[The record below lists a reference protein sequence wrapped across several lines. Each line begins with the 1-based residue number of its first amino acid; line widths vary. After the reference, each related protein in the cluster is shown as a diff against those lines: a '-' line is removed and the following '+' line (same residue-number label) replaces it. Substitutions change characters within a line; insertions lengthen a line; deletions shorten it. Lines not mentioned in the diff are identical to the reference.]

1 MASTFVPAAKE
12 QGVLFPQPVAFQRG
26 SGRADVRRQTRRIAL
41 RPKHVL
47 GLFLAAL
54 GFFVGVQR
62 LSLFLLTWD
71 ELEIRTVTVAC
82 AKPGLRATL
91 ERACGERRLGNLLVC
106 DVEHLRGWLRGFAG
120 VKDARVRKAFPS
132 SLRIEVVPRVPYA
145 YLQKEGLWLVDREG
159 FALEPAAA
167 GAILDRPLLKDAGDF
182 REGLAEKLALAAAC
196 LDSLPAETRAL
207 VEWLDLSEAQALAL
221 GLRDDP
227 VRLVL
232 AGPNIR
238 EEMGTYLER
247 KAEWEGR
254 FGPLNSVDLRLAA
267 RGLIT
272 LEPLHLAQD
281 PGAAASPAGAP
292 KEAL

>member
-1 MASTFVPAAKE
+1 VASTFVPAAKDRAA
-12 QGVLFPQPVAFQRG
+12 LFPQPVAFQRG
-26 SGRADVRRQTRRIAL
+26 SGRADVRRQVRRFAL
-41 RPKHVL
+41 RPKHVV

-54 GFFVGVQR
+54 GFFIGLHR

-82 AKPGLRATL
+82 GKPELRETL

-106 DVEHLRGWLRGFAG
+106 DVERVRGWLREFAG

-132 SLRIEVVPRVPYA
+132 ALRIEVVPRAPYA
-145 YLQKEGLWLVDREG
+145 YLQKDGLWLIDREG
-159 FALEPAAA
+159 VALEPAPA
-167 GAILDRPLLKDAGDF
+167 GPILDRPLLKDAGDF

-207 VEWLDLSEAQALAL
+207 VEWLDLSDAQALTL

-232 AGPNIR
+232 AASDVR
-238 EEMGTYLER
+238 EEMLTYLER
-247 KAEWEGR
+247 KAEWEER

-272 LEPLHLAQD
+272 IEPLQPAQD
-281 PGAAASPAGAP
+281 PGTAASPAGSP

>member
-1 MASTFVPAAKE
+1 MASTIVPAAKG
-12 QGVLFPQPVAFQRG
+12 QGVLFPPPVAFQRG
-26 SGRADVRRQTRRIAL
+26 SGRADVRRQTRRFAL
-41 RPKHVL
+41 RPKHVV

-54 GFFVGVQR
+54 GFFVGLQR

-71 ELEIRTVTVAC
+71 ELEVRTVTVAC
-82 AKPGLRATL
+82 AKPELRATL

-106 DVEHLRGWLRGFAG
+106 DVERVRGWLRGFTG

-132 SLRIEVVPRVPYA
+132 SLRIEVEPRAPHA
-145 YLQKEGLWLVDREG
+145 YIQTDGLWLIDREG
-159 FALEPAAA
+159 VALEPAPA
-167 GAILDRPLLKDAGDF
+167 GPVLDRPLLKDEGDF

-207 VEWLDLSEAQALAL
+207 VEWLDLSEAQALVL

-227 VRLVL
+227 VRVVL
-232 AGPNIR
+232 AGPDVR
-238 EEMGTYLER
+238 EELATYLER
-247 KAEWEGR
+247 KAEWEER

-272 LEPLHLAQD
+272 LEPLQPAPD
-281 PGAAASPAGAP
+281 TGTAASPAGAP

>member
-1 MASTFVPAAKE
+1 VASTFVPAAKE

-132 SLRIEVVPRVPYA
+132 ALRIEVEPRAPYA
-145 YLQKEGLWLVDREG
+145 YIQKDGLWLIDREG
-159 FALEPAAA
+159 VALEPAPSEPV
-167 GAILDRPLLKDAGDF
+167 LDRPLLKDEGDF
-182 REGLAEKLALAAAC
+182 REGQAEKLALAAAC

-207 VEWLDLSEAQALAL
+207 VEWLDLSDAQALVL
-221 GLRDDP
+221 GLRGDP

-232 AGPNIR
+232 AGPDVR
-238 EEMGTYLER
+238 ADLATYLER
-247 KAEWEGR
+247 KAEWEER

-272 LEPLHLAQD
+272 LEPLQPAQD
-281 PGAAASPAGAP
+281 PGAADSPAGAP